1 MNKTY
6 FQNYMLFS
14 GGFLVIG
21 KMKLLV
27 LILRF
32 LIITWSDRMTHL

>member
-6 FQNYMLFS
+6 LKNYMLFS

-21 KMKLLV
+21 KIKLLV

-32 LIITWSDRMTHL
+32 LLTKWSDRMTHL